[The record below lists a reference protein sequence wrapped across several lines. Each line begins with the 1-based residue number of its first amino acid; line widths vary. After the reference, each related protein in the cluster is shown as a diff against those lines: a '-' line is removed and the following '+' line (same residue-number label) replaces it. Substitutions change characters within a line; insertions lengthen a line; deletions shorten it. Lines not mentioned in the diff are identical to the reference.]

1 MWITKANKMLQKER
15 KQTLLPSLSQEY
27 RCKNT
32 THINKLNP
40 ETDKMIT
47 HHEILGFIKVM
58 QDNFNI

>member
-1 MWITKANKMLQKER
+1 MLQKER

-40 ETDKMIT
+40 ETDKMIM
-47 HHEILGFIKVM
+47 HHEILGFIKGK